1 MICVVKQKTAYEVR
15 ISDWSSDVCS
25 SDLAEVGHHREALLL
40 GEGLDGMA
48 DVAQRRA
55 GLHHLDAAH
64 HGFVGHL
71 DQAAGDDLRLA
82 DEEHAAGVA
91 VPTVDD
97 DGDVDV
103 DDVAVVETLVVAGNA
118 VADDVVHRG
127 ADRNSTR
134 LNSSH

>member
-1 MICVVKQKTAYEVR
+1 
-15 ISDWSSDVCS
+15 
-25 SDLAEVGHHREALLL
+25 
-40 GEGLDGMA
+40 MA

-103 DDVAVVETLVVAGNA
+103 DDVAVVETLVIAGNA
-118 VADDVVHRG
+118 EADDVVHRG
-127 ADRNSTR
+127 ADRLGRSEEHTSELQSLMR
-134 LNSSH
+134 SSYAVFCLKKKRKSKQK

>member
-1 MICVVKQKTAYEVR
+1 
-15 ISDWSSDVCS
+15 
-25 SDLAEVGHHREALLL
+25 
-40 GEGLDGMA
+40 MA

-97 DGDVDV
+97 AGDVDV

-118 VADDVVHRG
+118 VADRK
-127 ADRNSTR
+127 STC
-134 LNSSH
+134 LNSSHSCAPRMSSSACNKKITMTLQT

>member
-1 MICVVKQKTAYEVR
+1 
-15 ISDWSSDVCS
+15 
-25 SDLAEVGHHREALLL
+25 
-40 GEGLDGMA
+40 MA

-127 ADRNSTR
+127 ADRLGEAAIVQWRSEEHTSELPSLMRISYAVFCLKTKKTNRYYRFSNIFYTT
-134 LNSSH
+134 